1 VTLDAALAGQVS
13 EAERELR
20 ALNDSG
26 GAALAPLARLLLRT
40 ESIASSRVEG
50 MQIGARELAR
60 AEAKLEAGVT
70 PGATAREVIANIDA
84 MTLAMDEAAGAQPFD
99 TADICAIHRRL
110 FERTMQRKIAGR
122 FRTEQNW
129 VGGNAYNPC
138 GAEFVPPPPEHLE
151 PLLADLCAAITDD
164 TLPPLVQAALVHAQ
178 FETIHPFDDG
188 NGRTGRALVHVILRR
203 RGVAPRFV
211 PPISV
216 VFANARSRYIAGLDA
231 FRFNRMVEWLT
242 LFVSATT
249 VAARLARRYL
259 DTVQALQVR
268 WREQLRRADRAPRA
282 DAAAWAIIDLL
293 PAHPVLS
300 GPGAVAATGRSKMR
314 VYEAIAQLA
323 AAGVLLP
330 VSSGKRNQL
339 WESAGLIAL
348 IERMESGD
356 VAAPAT

>member
-1 VTLDAALAGQVS
+1 
-13 EAERELR
+13 
-20 ALNDSG
+20 
-26 GAALAPLARLLLRT
+26 
-40 ESIASSRVEG
+40 
-50 MQIGARELAR
+50 
-60 AEAKLEAGVT
+60 
-70 PGATAREVIANIDA
+70 
-84 MTLAMDEAAGAQPFD
+84 
-99 TADICAIHRRL
+99 
-110 FERTMQRKIAGR
+110 
-122 FRTEQNW
+122 
-129 VGGNAYNPC
+129 
-138 GAEFVPPPPEHLE
+138 
-151 PLLADLCAAITDD
+151 
-164 TLPPLVQAALVHAQ
+164 
-178 FETIHPFDDG
+178 
-188 NGRTGRALVHVILRR
+188 
-203 RGVAPRFV
+203 
-211 PPISV
+211 
-216 VFANARSRYIAGLDA
+216 
-231 FRFNRMVEWLT
+231 MVEWLT